1 MGEMVYLTGK
11 TDGILKD
18 PNENAKYM
26 RALFT
31 ADNPGGQ
38 LLRGPRTGV
47 PVLQGL
53 RGLGDG
59 RDHLDGVV
67 PERRPGL
74 PLHLP
79 HHPSPPLRAIGVVRK
94 MQRKARETFRY
105 NFKQLVKIHAF
116 KVPHFYGR

>member
-1 MGEMVYLTGK
+1 MIRMKMKELNRTTLTPPNCQK
-11 TDGILKD
+11 TCIK
-18 PNENAKYM
+18 AS
-26 RALFT
+26 ALFT
-31 ADNPGGQ
+31 ADNPGRQ
-38 LLRGPRTGV
+38 LLRRPWPGV

-79 HHPSPPLRAIGVVRK
+79 HHPPPPLRPTGVRRGPAISRSHHG
-94 MQRKARETFRY
+94 QRFGP
-105 NFKQLVKIHAF
+105 HALL
-116 KVPHFYGR
+116 G